1 LAGPDGLAPVPSG
14 KRFLDPERRRTRMLV
29 EKINN
34 EYRFTSP
41 TVDGAFVVKLT
52 LKGKEESLNTISVPL
67 SASFP
72 QRKLKPGTIR
82 ASIGEERW
90 KNFMRMKK
98 LKLAT
103 MFIEPHSKGFIPQN
117 F

>member
-1 LAGPDGLAPVPSG
+1 
-14 KRFLDPERRRTRMLV
+14 MLV
-29 EKINN
+29 ERINT

-41 TVDGAFVVKLT
+41 TVDGAFLVKLT
-52 LKGKEESLNTISVPL
+52 LKGKEERLNTISVAL

-82 ASIGEERW
+82 KAIGEERW

-103 MFIEPHSKGFIPQN
+103 MFIEPHAKGFIPN
-117 F
+117 DF

>member
-1 LAGPDGLAPVPSG
+1 
-14 KRFLDPERRRTRMLV
+14 MLV
-29 EKINN
+29 EKIGKD
-34 EYRFTSP
+34 YRFTSP

-52 LKGKEESLNTISVPL
+52 LTSAKEERLNTLSVAL

-72 QRKLKPGTIR
+72 ARKLKPGTIR
-82 ASIGEERW
+82 AAIGEERW

-98 LKLAT
+98 LGLAS
-103 MFIEPHSKGFIPQN
+103 MFIEPQKKGFIPQN

>member
-1 LAGPDGLAPVPSG
+1 
-14 KRFLDPERRRTRMLV
+14 MLV
-29 EKINN
+29 EKINT
-34 EYRFTSP
+34 EYRFPSP

-52 LKGKEESLNTISVPL
+52 LKGKEESLNTISVAL

-103 MFIEPHSKGFIPQN
+103 MFIEPHSKSFVPHN